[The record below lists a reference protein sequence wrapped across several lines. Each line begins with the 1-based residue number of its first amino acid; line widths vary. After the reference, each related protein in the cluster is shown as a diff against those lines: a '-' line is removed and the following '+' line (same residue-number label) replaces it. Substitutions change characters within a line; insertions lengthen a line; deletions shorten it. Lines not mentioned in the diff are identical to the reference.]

1 MTRWLFCSYH
11 YTDDTINTVKTF
23 ISKDLPYMVN
33 DVIVK
38 VKQHGKKEISIKP
51 DISAAIRLLSDEV
64 EKRLKTFYVIRMHGN
79 NAVKVYLDMQGFR
92 LQKMLRLLIQCIAYD
107 REHFNGVNYEDL
119 EELKAMC
126 DLIRL
131 PDNPKEI

>member
-1 MTRWLFCSYH
+1 
-11 YTDDTINTVKTF
+11 
-23 ISKDLPYMVN
+23 MVN

-38 VKQHGKKEISIKP
+38 VKQYGKQEISINL
-51 DISAAIRLLSDEV
+51 DISAAVRLLSDEV
-64 EKRLKTFYVIRMHGN
+64 EARLKTFYVRRLHGN
-79 NAVKVYLDMQGFR
+79 TETKIHLDMQGFR

-107 REHFNGVNYEDL
+107 RQHFNGVNYEDL